1 MSRMQGFQSEQSM
14 RGRAGETI
22 QEHPDEAV
30 LVALAAGAVVGFLI
44 GSMLA
49 GSSDSQMV
57 RSRRAA
63 EGLGERLM
71 SSIEKMIPES
81 LSQSLGMHR

>member
-1 MSRMQGFQSEQSM
+1 M

-22 QEHPDEAV
+22 KDHPDEAL

-44 GSMLA
+44 GSMIA
-49 GSSDSQMV
+49 GPSDSHMA

-71 SSIEKMIPES
+71 SSLEKMIPES
-81 LSQSLGMHR
+81 LSQTLGMNR